1 MDAND
6 MRDFATAY
14 MEREDWIQV
23 IMKDIKEMALLGHYS
38 ICLDEDGYPEI
49 TDPSRCNDLRQYL
62 RVKGFKVKDDPDGL
76 LVEWGVRRKILSS
89 TI

>member
-1 MDAND
+1 
-6 MRDFATAY
+6 MRNFATAY

-38 ICLDEDGYPEI
+38 LCLEVCDYPEILDED
-49 TDPSRCNDLRQYL
+49 RCEDLRQYL

-76 LVEWGVRRKILSS
+76 LVEWGVRRKMLSS